1 MAATA
6 TELRILAQV
15 ERRLQ
20 EMVALTARLVRINTV
35 NPYSGDGSAGTE
47 KPGQELMR
55 RELKAA
61 GALVESVPVP
71 EDIYRQCGVL
81 GPQGR
86 SWKGRY
92 NVLGRFQLP
101 LRGTGRPGTNRPK
114 PPAALAARGRGKTLI
129 LNCHMDTVGVEGY
142 EGNPFEGVVREARLW
157 GRGSTDSK
165 GNLAIGLTAIK
176 ALLSADVNLEGE
188 ILFESVVDEECN
200 GTGAGTLACLKA
212 GIVGDA
218 CFALDGSAYCP
229 FRGCD
234 GVVTPEIEVTGR
246 SGHSACGAVNAI
258 EKLMVVKA
266 AIDQFRERRRAMT
279 PPRPVNL
286 GLIRGG
292 TLPAIVPQRAL
303 MQYNVNY
310 ALEEVGTSLPF
321 PGAAVMR
328 QFEAVVSEAARADPW
343 LREHP
348 PRITWLKDA
357 PPYCVPDG
365 HPILRLAEEAYAEV
379 LGRVPPGGLVAWGD
393 AAHFW
398 NLARIPVV
406 GMGGGTMSAA
416 HSSCE
421 YIELDAMLTDAKAV
435 ALAAYRFLASS
446 SH

>member
-15 ERRLQ
+15 ERRLE

-101 LRGTGRPGTNRPK
+101 LRGKGRPGTNRPK
-114 PPAALAARGRGKTLI
+114 RPAALAARGRGKTLI

-176 ALLSADVNLEGE
+176 GP
-188 ILFESVVDEECN
+188 
-200 GTGAGTLACLKA
+200 
-212 GIVGDA
+212 
-218 CFALDGSAYCP
+218 P
-229 FRGCD
+229 FRRREPRGRNPLRERRGRGVQRD
-234 GVVTPEIEVTGR
+234 GGGNAGLPQGGHSGRCLLRAGRQRVLPVSRVRRRGHAEIEVD
-246 SGHSACGAVNAI
+246 
-258 EKLMVVKA
+258 LP
-266 AIDQFRERRRAMT
+266 Q
-279 PPRPVNL
+279 RPLRV
-286 GLIRGG
+286 RGG
-292 TLPAIVPQRAL
+292 QRYREADGS
-303 MQYNVNY
+303 Q
-310 ALEEVGTSLPF
+310 GRDRPI
-321 PGAAVMR
+321 PGA
-328 QFEAVVSEAARADPW
+328 
-343 LREHP
+343 
-348 PRITWLKDA
+348 
-357 PPYCVPDG
+357 
-365 HPILRLAEEAYAEV
+365 
-379 LGRVPPGGLVAWGD
+379 
-393 AAHFW
+393 
-398 NLARIPVV
+398 
-406 GMGGGTMSAA
+406 GGG
-416 HSSCE
+416 
-421 YIELDAMLTDAKAV
+421 
-435 ALAAYRFLASS
+435 R
-446 SH
+446 